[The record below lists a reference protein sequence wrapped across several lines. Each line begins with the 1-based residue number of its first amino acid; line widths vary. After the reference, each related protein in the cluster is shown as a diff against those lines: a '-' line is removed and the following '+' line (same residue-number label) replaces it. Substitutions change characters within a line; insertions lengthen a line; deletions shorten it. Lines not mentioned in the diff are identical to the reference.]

1 MSMQAYYL
9 VFYPL
14 PEKFWELLKPS
25 YKKVL
30 TSPVIDLFV
39 TLLTDKHQFF
49 LSLDKSED
57 LYYNTN
63 RKLLRGDAYGYAN
76 FPREGYG
83 IPLRA
88 I

>member
-39 TLLTDKHQFF
+39 TLLTYKHQFN
-49 LSLDKSED
+49 E
-57 LYYNTN
+57 
-63 RKLLRGDAYGYAN
+63 
-76 FPREGYG
+76 
-83 IPLRA
+83 
-88 I
+88 

>member
-30 TSPVIDLFV
+30 TSPVVDLFV
-39 TLLTDKHQFF
+39 TLLTDKHQFNEKGHTDIRVSF
-49 LSLDKSED
+49 FV
-57 LYYNTN
+57 
-63 RKLLRGDAYGYAN
+63 KLMFVG
-76 FPREGYG
+76 E
-83 IPLRA
+83 
-88 I
+88 

>member
-30 TSPVIDLFV
+30 TSPVIELFV
-39 TLLTDKHQFF
+39 TLLTDKHQFTKEAQRAVCGT
-49 LSLDKSED
+49 SP
-57 LYYNTN
+57 
-63 RKLLRGDAYGYAN
+63 RLL
-76 FPREGYG
+76 
-83 IPLRA
+83 IVV
-88 I
+88 

>member
-30 TSPVIDLFV
+30 TSPVSELFV
-39 TLLTDKHQFF
+39 SLLTDKHQFMGRTCF
-49 LSLDKSED
+49 LFNRLQRSDE
-57 LYYNTN
+57 
-63 RKLLRGDAYGYAN
+63 RKLLVYGKS
-76 FPREGYG
+76 FEWE
-83 IPLRA
+83 IKLRMSG
-88 I
+88 